1 MTRAALHTPPTTSL
15 LEVRDLKK
23 HFPVRVRGREQT
35 LYAVDGVSFT
45 INRGET
51 LGVIGESGCGKSTVA
66 RLVVG
71 LMKPSDGAVEIDG
84 GDIWA
89 RGAEGRERRLGLQMV
104 FQDPA
109 SSMDPRR
116 TVGQAIAEPLRAR
129 RARTTNDRIAEVL
142 SLVGLKPEMAGRM
155 PHQLSGGQQQRAAIA
170 RSLIADP
177 SLVVHDESIASL
189 DISIQ
194 AQILNLIV
202 DLQDRLGVSYLFI
215 SHDLAAVQ
223 AISHRIVVM
232 YLGEIVEAA
241 TAEQFV
247 ARPLHPYSVALRAS
261 ALTPD
266 PRIERHRESVVLE
279 GDVPSP
285 LNPPSGCRFRTR
297 CPLVQKIC
305 EEIKPPLAPAGDGRR
320 VACHFPGEA
329 KLTMQELP
337 R

>member
-1 MTRAALHTPPTTSL
+1 MTTAPLHTPPTTSL

-35 LYAVDGVSFT
+35 LRAVDGVSFT

-71 LMKPSDGAVEIDG
+71 LMKPSDGAVEVDG

-89 RGAEGRERRLGLQMV
+89 RGQEGRERRLGLQMV

-142 SLVGLKPEMAGRM
+142 ALVGLKPEMAGRM

-297 CPLVQKIC
+297 CPLAQKIC
-305 EEIKPPLAPAGDGRR
+305 EEIKPPLAPAGDGRM

-329 KLTMQELP
+329 KLTMQEVS

>member
-1 MTRAALHTPPTTSL
+1 MTTAALHTPPTTAL

-23 HFPVRVRGREQT
+23 HFPVRVRGKEQT

-71 LMKPSDGAVEIDG
+71 LMKPSGGAVEIDG

-129 RARTTNDRIAEVL
+129 QARTTNERIAEVL

-297 CPLVQKIC
+297 CPLAQKIC
-305 EEIKPPLAPAGDGRR
+305 EEIKPALAPAGDGRM

>member
-1 MTRAALHTPPTTSL
+1 MSTTPLGTPATTSL

-35 LYAVDGVSFT
+35 LRAVDGVSFT
-45 INRGET
+45 VNRGET

-71 LMKPSDGAVEIDG
+71 LMKPSDGAVEVDG
-84 GDIWA
+84 GNIWA
-89 RGAEGRERRLGLQMV
+89 RGNEGRERRLGLQMV

-116 TVGQAIAEPLRAR
+116 TVGQAVAEPLRAR
-129 RARTTNDRIAEVL
+129 RARTTDDRIAEVL

-261 ALTPD
+261 ALVPD

-297 CPLVQKIC
+297 CPLAQKVC
-305 EEIKPPLAPAGDGRR
+305 EEIKPPLAPAGNGRM

-329 KLTMQELP
+329 KLTMQEVP

>member
-1 MTRAALHTPPTTSL
+1 MTTAPVDTRSTPSL

-23 HFPVRVRGREQT
+23 HFPVRVGGREQT
-35 LYAVDGVSFT
+35 LRAVDGVSFS

-71 LMKPSDGAVEIDG
+71 LMKPSDGTVEVDG
-84 GDIWA
+84 GDIWE
-89 RGAEGRERRLGLQMV
+89 RGQEGRERRLGLQMV

-129 RARTTNDRIAEVL
+129 RAQTSADRIAEVL

-241 TAEQFV
+241 TSEQFV

-266 PRIERHRESVVLE
+266 PRIERHRDSVVLE

-285 LNPPSGCRFRTR
+285 LFPPTGCRFRTR
-297 CPLVQKIC
+297 CPLAQKIC
-305 EEIKPPLAPAGDGRR
+305 EEIKPPLAPAGDGRM
-320 VACHFPGEA
+320 VSCHFPGEA
-329 KLTMQELP
+329 KLTIQEVP

>member
-1 MTRAALHTPPTTSL
+1 MTTAALHTPPTTSL

-23 HFPVRVRGREQT
+23 HFSVRVRGREQT

-71 LMKPSDGAVEIDG
+71 LMKPSDGAVEMDG

-89 RGAEGRERRLGLQMV
+89 RGAVGRERRLGLQMV

-223 AISHRIVVM
+223 SISHRIVVM

-297 CPLVQKIC
+297 CPLAQKIC
-305 EEIKPPLAPAGDGRR
+305 EEIKPPLAPAGDGRM

>member
-1 MTRAALHTPPTTSL
+1 MTTAPVDTRSTTSL

-23 HFPVRVRGREQT
+23 HFPVRVGGREQT
-35 LYAVDGVSFT
+35 LRAVDGVSFN

-71 LMKPSDGAVEIDG
+71 LMKPSQGTVEVDG

-89 RGAEGRERRLGLQMV
+89 RGQEGRERRLGLQMV

-116 TVGQAIAEPLRAR
+116 TVGQAIAEPLRSR
-129 RARTTNDRIAEVL
+129 RARTSDDRIAEVL

-241 TAEQFV
+241 TSEQFV

-266 PRIERHRESVVLE
+266 PRIERHRDSVVLE

-285 LNPPSGCRFRTR
+285 LFPPTGCRFRTR
-297 CPLVQKIC
+297 CPLAQKIC
-305 EEIKPPLAPAGDGRR
+305 EEIKPPLAPAGDGRM
-320 VACHFPGEA
+320 VSCHFPGEA
-329 KLTMQELP
+329 KLTIQEVP

>member
-1 MTRAALHTPPTTSL
+1 MSTIPLGTPATTSL

-35 LYAVDGVSFT
+35 LRAVDGVSFT
-45 INRGET
+45 VNRGET

-71 LMKPSDGAVEIDG
+71 LMKPSDGAVEVDG
-84 GDIWA
+84 GNIWA
-89 RGAEGRERRLGLQMV
+89 RGNEGRERRLGLQMV

-116 TVGQAIAEPLRAR
+116 TVGQAVAEPLRAR
-129 RARTTNDRIAEVL
+129 RARTTENRIAEVL

-261 ALTPD
+261 ALVPD

-297 CPLVQKIC
+297 CPLAQKVC
-305 EEIKPPLAPAGDGRR
+305 EEIKPPLAPAGNGRM

-329 KLTMQELP
+329 KLIMQEVP

>member
-1 MTRAALHTPPTTSL
+1 MIAPPVDTRPTTAL

-35 LYAVDGVSFT
+35 LRAVDGVSFSL
-45 INRGET
+45 NRGET

-71 LMKPSDGAVEIDG
+71 LMKPSDGVVEVEG

-89 RGAEGRERRLGLQMV
+89 RGQQGRERRLGLQMV

-223 AISHRIVVM
+223 VISHRIVVM

-266 PRIERHRESVVLE
+266 PRIERHREFVVLK

-285 LNPPSGCRFRTR
+285 LNPPSGCPFRTR
-297 CPLVQKIC
+297 CPIAQNIC
-305 EEIKPPLAPAGDGRR
+305 EEIKPPLAPAGDGRL
-320 VACHFPGEA
+320 VACHFPGKA
-329 KLTMQELP
+329 TLTMQEVP

>member
-1 MTRAALHTPPTTSL
+1 MTTAPVDTRSTTSL

-23 HFPVRVRGREQT
+23 HFPVRVGGREQT
-35 LYAVDGVSFT
+35 LRAVDGVSFN

-71 LMKPSDGAVEIDG
+71 LMKPSQGTVEVDG

-89 RGAEGRERRLGLQMV
+89 RGQEGRERRLGLQMV

-129 RARTTNDRIAEVL
+129 RARTSDDRIAEVL

-241 TAEQFV
+241 TSEQFV

-266 PRIERHRESVVLE
+266 PRIERHRDSVVLE

-285 LNPPSGCRFRTR
+285 LFPPTGCRFRTR
-297 CPLVQKIC
+297 CPLAQKIC
-305 EEIKPPLAPAGDGRR
+305 EEIKPPLAPAGDGRM
-320 VACHFPGEA
+320 VSCHFPGEA
-329 KLTMQELP
+329 KLTIQEVP